1 MNDEVLRE
9 PPPVVRRARHAFRK
23 LSAGT
28 RPLVY
33 SGNRIELLRNGEQ
46 YFPRL
51 LAAIDSATQSIYIE
65 TYTFALDNI
74 GEKVC
79 GALTEAAGVPA
90 SSISQQ
96 LAVLRSRGIVV
107 SARRGTSVIAKSQ
120 RHR

>member
-1 MNDEVLRE
+1 MNDEALRE

-33 SGNRIELLRNGEQ
+33 SGNRIELLKNGEQ

-65 TYTFALDNI
+65 TYTFELDNI

-79 GALTEAAGVPA
+79 GALAAA
-90 SSISQQ
+90 
-96 LAVLRSRGIVV
+96 
-107 SARRGTSVIAKSQ
+107 ARRGVAVHVLIDGFGSQ
-120 RHR
+120 DDGRPVD

>member
-65 TYTFALDNI
+65 TYTFELDNI
-74 GEKVC
+74 GEKSAVRYGGRAPWRC
-79 GALTEAAGVPA
+79 GTCSYRRVR
-90 SSISQQ
+90 
-96 LAVLRSRGIVV
+96 LANDGRPVD
-107 SARRGTSVIAKSQ
+107 
-120 RHR
+120 